1 MCEGRFGYKGAV
13 PSSRCIVAAPL
24 PGDILFDAVMNDAAN
39 KEVDKKRDT
48 KDRDCHVKRRK
59 VRPGNP

>member
-1 MCEGRFGYKGAV
+1 MSEGHFGYKGAV

-39 KEVDKKRDT
+39 QKVDKKRDAE
-48 KDRDCHVKRRK
+48 DRDSYVKCRK
-59 VRPGNP
+59 V